1 MNVSNTTVVPSSAT
15 SLLYIP
21 VFFRANKTTKHSTA
35 TTTDPDRPQFRLWTR
50 RKETSHKVKEVPKS
64 LVGKERGKT
73 IPREGTDVKWLV
85 LYPESSDRE
94 VSEIDNPKMGEN
106 PRETLFQLNSTEV
119 RSKVSVNTPGAEEIH
134 INQYKLTLNEEFYFG
149 RYDNSVH
156 DKKSTSVYTK
166 LIILVLIFIVINYQ
180 KIRTLVPLFC
190 NFW

>member
-1 MNVSNTTVVPSSAT
+1 
-15 SLLYIP
+15 
-21 VFFRANKTTKHSTA
+21 
-35 TTTDPDRPQFRLWTR
+35 
-50 RKETSHKVKEVPKS
+50 
-64 LVGKERGKT
+64 
-73 IPREGTDVKWLV
+73 
-85 LYPESSDRE
+85 
-94 VSEIDNPKMGEN
+94 MGEN

-190 NFW
+190 NF